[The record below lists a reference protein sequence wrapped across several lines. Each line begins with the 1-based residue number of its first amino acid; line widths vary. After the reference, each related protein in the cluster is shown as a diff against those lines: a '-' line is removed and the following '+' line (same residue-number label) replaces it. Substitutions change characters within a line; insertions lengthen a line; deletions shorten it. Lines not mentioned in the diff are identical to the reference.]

1 MKIKVKGEHTI
12 SSIRQALYEQ
22 LHELESKYGVR
33 FTLDATL
40 YIRPT
45 NGFGAD
51 VEPRFANGEP
61 VRALFSNG
69 PYKPAIEEYEA

>member
-1 MKIKVKGEHTI
+1 MKIKVKGEH
-12 SSIRQALYEQ
+12 SVASLRQALFEQ
-22 LHELESKYGVR
+22 LHEIETEFGVR
-33 FTLDATL
+33 FSLDATL

-61 VRALFSNG
+61 VRCLYSRG